1 MEQDEL
7 QQPQDPPVSLDLTG
21 LLDDLPDQF
30 QTTNPAPKPR
40 NTGAP
45 TSSLW
50 DSVWGVA
57 SKTAGSV
64 ARGVMEG
71 MNEASNTVAGAAL
84 AISKG
89 TGAYK
94 LGRSPEERAEWLK
107 NYEKPTENIN
117 PFQWSEEV
125 VEGLAGPKQSGLY
138 GVVSGI
144 SQFAVGMVGAS
155 RYLKALG
162 ITAPATT
169 GARIGFEAAKGGLVD
184 ATFFKAN
191 ADRLSD
197 AVKGTILE
205 NPISNLLESDED
217 DTEIEGRVKNVAEG
231 MLLGTTIDL
240 LVAGTKAMRAARNGN
255 MQEASRILDE
265 ATVAAETPKPTDVVM
280 VREVDD
286 GVEVVPV
293 NVVAEATA
301 DAAPTAAKFATREEA
316 ETVAAGMN
324 YVNKTVNHGVSVDE
338 WANAVDVPRWAEA
351 KRAYDDGLDPR
362 DAAQILDNTG
372 LNIKYDTSPDE
383 VINVV
388 KALADTHLEPLEIA
402 RGRPEAWAETAEK
415 AKQMATDLGID
426 EDPTRAVAQAAAV
439 FGDTDNLAARLYML
453 RVVRAKLAD
462 DVAKVS
468 RAADL
473 NPEDGDLML
482 ALEQGLNRLNAL
494 HVYLSGSVSNTA
506 RALRQQAMDA
516 GTLAGRTADE
526 VATEAPEVAKRKKAA
541 TEALEKAR
549 QAKKEAAD
557 ARKSK
562 AEAQAKSDADRPAK
576 SGKTAGSQLRDTDG
590 LTASEWS
597 QYRAVKQALKAI
609 GLAEKIPKPLDEAVE
624 AMASMKRTRDVL
636 KAQSMDAEVGPDIL
650 EMAKANSKQAV
661 NPTEELSKWMD
672 AAEDALDNSLAPKPP
687 KEQFSQRSNITPM
700 DQLLEREA
708 GTESTERFAWSQR
721 VPQPKREPGG
731 NPADRLMDL
740 LNKAEDA
747 LEKELNPDRGNL
759 GTSRSGPIT
768 PMDQLLRA
776 NVLKGLT
783 AQEIRDLARSVFM
796 TDGDPAK
803 MMRVL
808 LGLEQT
814 KKAKVAVPQ
823 TQYQR
828 VRDFALTWRMES
840 MLSAPTTH
848 VGNIVSNSMVMMQRP
863 VEYWWAG
870 VRSNDA
876 SLRDFA
882 VDMVKPMALW
892 HDVQDAMAAM
902 SKAFKTGLNVLDP
915 QAPDRVGGLQEIGA
929 GDGKPF
935 GNALH
940 VLGRLPSRALMSAD
954 EFFKQMNYRMNVRAQ
969 ILRKARESG
978 ITDAVELQ
986 QRLKDQSKWNFAPDG
1001 AAANPWALDYAR
1013 VSTFTNDLGAG
1024 TIGQS
1029 IQNLANEHP
1038 LFRVIMPFV
1047 KTPVNIFRFAAE
1059 RTPVI
1064 NMATAEWKAAM
1075 KSGDPERIALAKAK
1089 AEFGALFWSA
1099 GAILAYNKVITGG
1112 GPSDPG
1118 LRRQLQQAGW
1128 QPYSIR
1134 VGDRYVSY
1142 RKADPVLTAF
1152 SLVSDAI
1159 EMSGE
1164 LDERDLGD
1172 IATVAMASVAS
1183 SVTSKSFMQ
1192 GVSDFFDMISSGRED
1207 KAQAFLENTVGSFI
1221 PNVLRKVDPNP
1232 YIMES
1237 RGFIEELKARIPG
1250 FSETLEPRRNLFGER
1265 IIRPPGYVGVDNV
1278 INPFTVS
1285 GKVEKPNVMNELV
1298 KLGKAMP
1305 VPEPVIRQGSNSID
1319 LRDRDTF
1326 DDRRLPNGQTQSP
1339 YDRWLE
1345 LIGETGLRSKLT
1357 AMVTDPDYQGL
1368 SEEDKLSW
1376 ATGMV
1381 KAAQDEAKA
1390 RMVQEYPQV
1399 QQALQ
1404 MSNEIQGAIR
1414 EVNAEAALDGVYQRF
1429 SKQFVKRKARPNV
1442 AMPE

>member
-1 MEQDEL
+1 MDDQETVTFDDPL
-7 QQPQDPPVSLDLTG
+7 DQPLDLSG
-21 LLDDLPDQF
+21 AVRPLSERF
-30 QTTNPAPKPR
+30 AFTTLRPKPR

-64 ARGVMEG
+64 ARGVLEG

-94 LGRSPEERAEWLK
+94 LGRTPEERAEWLK
-107 NYEKPTENIN
+107 NYEKPTENQN
-117 PFQWSEEV
+117 PFQWAEEF
-125 VEGLAGPKQSGLY
+125 VEGIAGPKQSGLY

-144 SQFAVGMVGAS
+144 SQFAVGMVGATKA
-155 RYLKALG
+155 LKALG
-162 ITAPATT
+162 VAAPTTT

-197 AVKGTILE
+197 AVKGTFLE

-217 DTEIEGRVKNVAEG
+217 DTELEGRIKNVAEG

-240 LVAGTKAMRAARNGN
+240 MVAGTKAMRAARKGD
-255 MQEASRILDE
+255 MAEASRLLDE
-265 ATVAAETPKPTDVVM
+265 ATVAAETPKPTDVVT
-280 VREVDD
+280 VREVED

-293 NVVAEATA
+293 NVVA
-301 DAAPTAAKFATREEA
+301 DAAPTAAKYATREEA

-338 WANAVDVPRWAEA
+338 WAGAVEVSRWAEA
-351 KRAYDDGLDPR
+351 KRAYDEGLDPR

-415 AKQMATDLGID
+415 AKALAVDLGID

-453 RVVRAKLAD
+453 RTVRAKLAD

-506 RALRQQAMDA
+506 RALRQQAMTVGEGAAKEADA
-516 GTLAGRTADE
+516 GAGRPLG
-526 VATEAPEVAKRKKAA
+526 ATQEAGG
-541 TEALEKAR
+541 T
-549 QAKKEAAD
+549 
-557 ARKSK
+557 S
-562 AEAQAKSDADRPAK
+562 S
-576 SGKTAGSQLRDTDG
+576 
-590 LTASEWS
+590 
-597 QYRAVKQALKAI
+597 
-609 GLAEKIPKPLDEAVE
+609 
-624 AMASMKRTRDVL
+624 
-636 KAQSMDAEVGPDIL
+636 IL
-650 EMAKANSKQAV
+650 EG
-661 NPTEELSKWMD
+661 LS
-672 AAEDALDNSLAPKPP
+672 N
-687 KEQFSQRSNITPM
+687 
-700 DQLLEREA
+700 
-708 GTESTERFAWSQR
+708 
-721 VPQPKREPGG
+721 
-731 NPADRLMDL
+731 
-740 LNKAEDA
+740 
-747 LEKELNPDRGNL
+747 
-759 GTSRSGPIT
+759 
-768 PMDQLLRA
+768 
-776 NVLKGLT
+776 
-783 AQEIRDLARSVFM
+783 QEIRDLARSVFM

-814 KKAKVAVPQ
+814 KKAKVAVPE

-828 VRDFALTWRMES
+828 VRDFALTWRMEA
-840 MLSAPTTH
+840 MLSSPTTH
-848 VGNIVSNSMVMMQRP
+848 VGNIVSNAMVMMQRP

-870 VRSNDA
+870 VRSKDS

-882 VDMVKPMALW
+882 VDMVEPMALW
-892 HDVQDAMAAM
+892 HDVQDSMAAM

-915 QAPDRVGGLQEIGA
+915 QAPDRVGGLLDMTDAAKAQREA
-929 GDGKPF
+929 DGTRHPF
-935 GNALH
+935 KEAMR
-940 VLGRLPSRALMSAD
+940 VIGRLPSRALMSAD

-978 ITDAVELQ
+978 ITDVAELQ

-1024 TIGQS
+1024 TLGQDIQSLVNNNPLIG
-1029 IQNLANEHP
+1029 
-1038 LFRVIMPFV
+1038 RMIMPFV
-1047 KTPVNIFRFAAE
+1047 KTPINIFRFAAE
-1059 RTPVI
+1059 RTPII
-1064 NMATAEWKAAM
+1064 NKATAEWKAAM
-1075 KSGDPERIALAKAK
+1075 KSGDPERIALAKSK
-1089 AEFGALFWSA
+1089 AEVGALFWTA
-1099 GAILAYNKVITGG
+1099 GTLLAMNKVITGG

-1134 VGDRYVSY
+1134 IGDRYVSY

-1152 SLVSDAI
+1152 SIVADAV

-1164 LDERDLGD
+1164 LDDSNLGD
-1172 IATVAMASVAS
+1172 VATVAMASVAA

-1207 KAQAFLENTVGSFI
+1207 KAQAFLENTAGSFL
-1221 PNVLRKVDPNP
+1221 PNILRKVDPNP
-1232 YIMES
+1232 FIMES
-1237 RGFIEELKARIPG
+1237 KGVIEELKARTPG
-1250 FSETLEPRRNLFGER
+1250 FSQTLEPRRNLFGEK
-1265 IIRPPGYVGVDNV
+1265 ILRPPGYLGVDNI
-1278 INPFTVS
+1278 INPFTV
-1285 GKVEKPNVMNELV
+1285 GDEIERPNVMNELV

-1305 VPEPVIRQGSNSID
+1305 MPEPVLRQGSNSID
-1319 LRDRDTF
+1319 LRDRETF

-1345 LIGETGLRSKLT
+1345 LVGETKLRTKLT
-1357 AMVTDPDYQGL
+1357 AMVTDPDYQSR
-1368 SEEDKLSW
+1368 SEEDKLSF
-1376 ATGMV
+1376 ATALV
-1381 KAAQDEAKA
+1381 KGAQEEAKA
-1390 RMVQEYPQV
+1390 RMIAEYPQV

-1404 MSNEIQGAIR
+1404 MSDEMQGAIR
-1414 EVNAEAALDGVYQRF
+1414 EVDASTALQGVYDRY
-1429 SKQFVKRKARPNV
+1429 SKQFVKRKARPN
-1442 AMPE
+1442 AAIPE